1 MIYRVWNASESNASH
16 GFILTNSPFYYNF
29 CFFSCSHSPL
39 AFDDPRSSKG
49 DCGLP
54 CEDVCVREGDS
65 FRCDCSE
72 VGKFLQ
78 SDGISCR
85 SKCNGMAAVIW
96 LFSRSEEVRITHI
109 AINSNMQY

>member
-1 MIYRVWNASESNASH
+1 MLDKNPKIAIAQYE
-16 GFILTNSPFYYNF
+16 FILANSPFYYNF

-85 SKCNGMAAVIW
+85 SKYTVNG
-96 LFSRSEEVRITHI
+96 
-109 AINSNMQY
+109 SNQGSWNNTCSYSQYYYM

>member
-1 MIYRVWNASESNASH
+1 MSLSFQTLLSAIIAVPSLALSLS
-16 GFILTNSPFYYNF
+16 T
-29 CFFSCSHSPL
+29 L

-54 CEDVCVREGDS
+54 CDDICVREGDS

-85 SKCNGMAAVIW
+85 SKRNGMAVVNW
-96 LFSRSEEVRITHI
+96 LFHDLR
-109 AINSNMQY
+109 